1 MAADQ
6 TYDAK
11 IFMLSMVLSSLF
23 VYNSMG
29 SIDEPSLE
37 RLSLVI
43 NLMNNLTKGDG
54 GEGGGNQGNQ
64 GIAPQLLWL
73 IRDFN
78 LATVDGNSNEISADQ
93 YLEQN
98 LDPAG
103 VKGQAAVVLT
113 KEKQRTRNAVTG
125 FFPSGKRG
133 CYTLPVPA
141 MDTTVRG
148 YLVEELMFTACL
160 LFVSTAGVLRL
171 LLLLQ

>member
-43 NLMNNLTKGDG
+43 NLMNNLTNKGGD
-54 GEGGGNQGNQ
+54 EGGNQ

-160 LFVSTAGVLRL
+160 LFVSTAGVHRL